1 MVDYNRSLVLVIPAA
16 SPPVIFRGM
25 AGDFSIYVLRI
36 DNIKGLASLRI
47 QGLSDLGVEFHHDV
61 LTLGA
66 GSPLCLY
73 PHVILI

>member
-1 MVDYNRSLVLVIPAA
+1 MVDYSRSLVLVILAA
-16 SPPVIFRGM
+16 FPPVIFCGM
-25 AGDFSIYVLRI
+25 AGGFFYLCLRI